1 MCVLDGTCRHEPRR
15 SCLLFPN
22 YLCFHQS
29 SVIFGYYYCVLMTQR
44 ILWRVWSE
52 TPIGNYLIAFL
63 LISVVVAWPAL
74 WPLEAICILL
84 SLHIGTQFLKHC
96 VERLRRKCHVTDDS
110 LAAGKWCHVNTDW
123 LMTMRT
129 CKVSFSGDWVMNSKI
144 DGKKIEK

>member
-1 MCVLDGTCRHEPRR
+1 MGLAGMNPGRR

-44 ILWRVWSE
+44 ILWQVWCE
-52 TPIGNYLIAFL
+52 TPIGHYLIEFL
-63 LISVVVAWPAL
+63 LISVVVAWPVV
-74 WPLEAICILL
+74 WPLEAICILS

-96 VERLRRKCHVTDDS
+96 VERLRRKCQVIDDS
-110 LAAGKWCHVNTDW
+110 LAAGKLCHVNTDW

-144 DGKKIEK
+144 DGTKLEK